1 MLIHFLKPAIHII
14 GLALFF
20 ATASV
25 AQTLQVSIMDSEGN
39 PVADAVV
46 ELIVLQEAPQEAL
59 QVATQQNQ
67 AERTT
72 TRIHDID
79 QIDKEFVPNVTA
91 ITAGEQVSF
100 PNSDDILHHV
110 YSFSSARTFNIPL
123 YGRGDSNDYAEQ
135 FPLTGVIEIG
145 CNIHDWMLAY
155 IYVGES
161 DRVAISDQSGIAL
174 IQNISPGN
182 YEYNVWH
189 ARAAGGEDRQ
199 LRSVTIIAG
208 ETTVQEVVLELAR
221 DRRIRRAPSA
231 NRQRYR

>member
-25 AQTLQVSIMDSEGN
+25 AQTLQVSIIDSEGN

-46 ELIVLQEAPQEAL
+46 ELIVPQE
-59 QVATQQNQ
+59 TPQQGQ
-67 AERTT
+67 ADRTT
-72 TRIHDID
+72 AQIHNID
-79 QIDKEFVPNVTA
+79 QVDKEFVPNVTA
-91 ITAGEQVSF
+91 ITVGDQVSF

-110 YSFSSARTFNIPL
+110 YSFSTARTFNIPL

-155 IYVGES
+155 IYVG
-161 DRVAISDQSGIAL
+161 DGNRVAISDQSGIAL
-174 IQNISPGN
+174 VQNITPGN
-182 YEYNVWH
+182 YEYHIWH
-189 ARAAGGEDRQ
+189 ARASGDEDSQPRN
-199 LRSVTIIAG
+199 VDIIAG
-208 ETTVQEVVLELAR
+208 ETTVHEVVLELAR
-221 DRRIRRAPSA
+221 DRRVRRAPSA